1 LGCHVA
7 STTALRR
14 LCAATSAIGLP
25 LIVGRIW
32 PFVGSTRERCRT
44 FFTFR
49 AKWRVPMPERAESV
63 TAPERRAKGRSRWR
77 WIVAAALVG
86 GGAAFIWQRYALAQS
101 KAQAPRGPPPL
112 AVTTATATQG
122 DIGVHLDALGTVTPL
137 ATVTVKSRVDGQLMA
152 VNYREGQMVHQGD
165 VLAEIDP
172 RPFQV
177 QLTQAEGQYQRDVA
191 LLENA
196 RIDLDRYQKLYARD
210 AIPKQTLDTQVAL
223 VHQDE
228 GVLKNDRGLIDNAK
242 LQLVYSR
249 ITSPISGRVGL
260 RLVDPGNIVHATDT
274 GGLLMITQLQ
284 PITVVFSIAE
294 DFLPQIQLGHRLA
307 VDALDR
313 AQQKRIATGEV
324 LTFDNQID
332 TTTGTVKLKA
342 VFPNQDDALF
352 PNQFVNARLLVDVH
366 RGATLVPSAAVQRS
380 AQGAFLYLV
389 KSDQTV
395 SVQAVSL
402 GATDGNAV
410 EILKGLKPGDVIAI
424 DNFDKLQ
431 DGIRISPRT
440 AVAEGTG
447 RSMR

>member
-1 LGCHVA
+1 MSEHAERVTIPEGTPRP
-7 STTALRR
+7 S
-14 LCAATSAIGLP
+14 SDP
-25 LIVGRIW
+25 GR
-32 PFVGSTRERCRT
+32 V
-44 FFTFR
+44 
-49 AKWRVPMPERAESV
+49 
-63 TAPERRAKGRSRWR
+63 KGRGWWG
-77 WIVAAALVG
+77 WILAIAVVL
-86 GGAAFIWQRYALAQS
+86 GGALFVWQRHALAQA
-101 KAQAPRGPPPL
+101 KAQAPRSPPPL
-112 AVTTATATQG
+112 AVTTSTASQG

-152 VNYREGQMVHQGD
+152 VNYREGQMVHQGE
-165 VLAEIDP
+165 VLAKIDP

-177 QLTQAEGQYQRDVA
+177 QLTQAEGQYQRDLA

-196 RIDLDRYQKLYARD
+196 RIDLDRYHSLFARD
-210 AIPKQTLDTQVAL
+210 AVPKQLLDTQVAL

-228 GVLKNDRGLIDNAK
+228 GILKNDRGLIDNAK

-260 RLVDPGNIVHATDT
+260 RLVDPGNIVHAADT
-274 GGLLMITQLQ
+274 TGLLVITQLQ

-294 DFLPQIQLGHRLA
+294 DFLPQIQEQLRLGYRLT

-313 AQQKRIATGEV
+313 GRQNRIATGEV

-342 VFPNQDDALF
+342 VFPNQDGALF
-352 PNQFVNARLLVDVH
+352 PSQFVNARLLVDVH

-380 AQGAFLYLV
+380 AQGAFVYLV

-395 SVQAVSL
+395 SVQVVSL
-402 GATDGNAV
+402 GATDGDAV
-410 EILKGLKPGDVIAI
+410 EIVKGLEPGSVIAT

-431 DGIRISPRT
+431 DGIRISPRA

-447 RSMR
+447 RSTR